1 MEKGHTKNNGV
12 TVHRVRTEKAS
23 RNRARARSAR
33 VYVTCVRYNACRS
46 LSTRHG
52 VGAKEMQCSP
62 PKAAQKDLFRA
73 SKAVAP
79 KGASK
84 PSRVSIM
91 DVKAASA
98 MRLFAFKTWG
108 NGSVVR

>member
-12 TVHRVRTEKAS
+12 TVHRVRTEKVS

-46 LSTRHG
+46 FNTRHG

-62 PKAAQKDLFRA
+62 PKAAQKDLLRA

-84 PSRVSIM
+84 PSRVSII